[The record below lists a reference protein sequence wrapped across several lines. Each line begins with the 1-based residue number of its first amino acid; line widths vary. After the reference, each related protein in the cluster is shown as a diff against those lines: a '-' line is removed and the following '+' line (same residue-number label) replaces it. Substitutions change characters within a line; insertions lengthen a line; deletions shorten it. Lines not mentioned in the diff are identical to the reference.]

1 MTFEPDPITAAIV
14 AAIRQVLHDTGR
26 EATAVE
32 PRMLLAADIGLDSLD
47 LAQTIVL
54 LERSLGVDPFRAPA
68 RAPVEGMVEG
78 TVEGTVRPAIRTVAD
93 LVGIYGQ
100 SAPSRPSAGQP

>member
-1 MTFEPDPITAAIV
+1 MTSAPEPVMSAVV

-26 EATAVE
+26 EPAAVQ
-32 PRMLLAADIGLDSLD
+32 PGMLLAADIGLDSLD

-54 LERSLGVDPFRAPA
+54 LERSLGVDPFRAPV
-68 RAPVEGMVEG
+68 RAP
-78 TVEGTVRPAIRTVAD
+78 VEGTVRPAIRTVAD

-100 SAPSRPSAGQP
+100 AISGRTSPDRP

>member
-1 MTFEPDPITAAIV
+1 MMSASEPVMSAVV

-26 EATAVE
+26 DPAALE
-32 PRMLLAADIGLDSLD
+32 PGMLLAADIGLDSLD

-54 LERSLGVDPFRAPA
+54 LERSLGVDPFRAPV
-68 RAPVEGMVEG
+68 RAP
-78 TVEGTVRPAIRTVAD
+78 VEGTVRPVIRTVAD

-100 SAPSRPSAGQP
+100 AISGRTPPDRP

>member
-1 MTFEPDPITAAIV
+1 MTVESDPITAAIV

-26 EATAVE
+26 EPAAVE
-32 PRMLLAADIGLDSLD
+32 PRMLLVADIGLDSLD

-68 RAPVEGMVEG
+68 RAPVEG
-78 TVEGTVRPAIRTVAD
+78 TVRPAIRTVAD

-100 SAPSRPSAGQP
+100 SATSRPSSGQP

>member
-1 MTFEPDPITAAIV
+1 MTSASDTVMSAVV

-26 EATAVE
+26 EPAAVE
-32 PRMLLAADIGLDSLD
+32 PGMLLAADIGLDSLD

-54 LERSLGVDPFRAPA
+54 LERSLGVDPFRAPV
-68 RAPVEGMVEG
+68 RAPVEG
-78 TVEGTVRPAIRTVAD
+78 TTRPAIRTVAD

-100 SAPSRPSAGQP
+100 AISGRASPDRP

>member
-1 MTFEPDPITAAIV
+1 MMFKPEPIDAAIV

-26 EATAVE
+26 EPAGVE
-32 PRMLLAADIGLDSLD
+32 SQMLLVADIGLDSLD

-68 RAPVEGMVEG
+68 AG
-78 TVEGTVRPAIRTVAD
+78 TIRPAIRTVAD
-93 LVGIYGQ
+93 LVGVYRQ
-100 SAPSRPSAGQP
+100 SAPSRPSPGQP

>member
-1 MTFEPDPITAAIV
+1 MTSAPDPITAAIV

-26 EATAVE
+26 EPAAVE
-32 PRMLLAADIGLDSLD
+32 PGMLLTADIGLDSLD

-54 LERSLGVDPFRAPA
+54 LERSLGVDPFRAPV
-68 RAPVEGMVEG
+68 RAPVDG
-78 TVEGTVRPAIRTVAD
+78 TARPAIRTVAD

-100 SAPSRPSAGQP
+100 SISGRLSPDRP

>member
-1 MTFEPDPITAAIV
+1 MSVENDPITAAVV

-26 EATAVE
+26 EPATVE
-32 PRMLLAADIGLDSLD
+32 PQMLLVADIGLDSLD
-47 LAQTIVL
+47 LAQTVVL

-68 RAPVEGMVEG
+68 QGPDKG
-78 TVEGTVRPAIRTVAD
+78 TARPAIRTVAD

>member
-1 MTFEPDPITAAIV
+1 MTFEPDPMTAAIV

-26 EATAVE
+26 EPAAVE

-54 LERSLGVDPFRAPA
+54 LERSLGMDPFRTPA
-68 RAPVEGMVEG
+68 RAPVEG
-78 TVEGTVRPAIRTVAD
+78 TAEGTVRPAIRTVAD

>member
-1 MTFEPDPITAAIV
+1 MTFEPDPINAAIV

-26 EATAVE
+26 EPVAVE
-32 PRMLLAADIGLDSLD
+32 SQMLLVAEIGLDSLD

-68 RAPVEGMVEG
+68 AG
-78 TVEGTVRPAIRTVAD
+78 TIRPAIRTVAD
-93 LVGIYGQ
+93 LVGVYRQ
-100 SAPSRPSAGQP
+100 SAPSRPSPGQP

>member
-68 RAPVEGMVEG
+68 RAPVEG

>member
-1 MTFEPDPITAAIV
+1 MSSEADPITSAIV

-26 EATAVE
+26 EPAVVQL
-32 PRMLLAADIGLDSLD
+32 PMLLAADIGLDSLD

-54 LERSLGVDPFRAPA
+54 LERSLGVDPFRAPV
-68 RAPVEGMVEG
+68 RAP
-78 TVEGTVRPAIRTVAD
+78 VEGTVRPAIRTVAD

-100 SAPSRPSAGQP
+100 AISGRTSPDRP

>member
-1 MTFEPDPITAAIV
+1 MTVETDSITAAVV

-26 EATAVE
+26 EPAAVE
-32 PRMLLAADIGLDSLD
+32 SKMLLVADIGLDSLD

-68 RAPVEGMVEG
+68 AG
-78 TVEGTVRPAIRTVAD
+78 TIRPAIRTVAD
-93 LVGIYGQ
+93 LVGVYRQ
-100 SAPSRPSAGQP
+100 SAPSQPSPGQP

>member
-1 MTFEPDPITAAIV
+1 MTSESDPIAAAV
-14 AAIRQVLHDTGR
+14 VTAIRQVLHDTGR
-26 EATAVE
+26 EPAAVE
-32 PRMLLAADIGLDSLD
+32 PKMLLVADIGLDSLD

-68 RAPVEGMVEG
+68 P
-78 TVEGTVRPAIRTVAD
+78 TPVRPAIRTVAD

-100 SAPSRPSAGQP
+100 SVPFRPSPGQP

>member
-1 MTFEPDPITAAIV
+1 MSVENDPITAAVV
-14 AAIRQVLHDTGR
+14 AAIRQVLRDTGR
-26 EATAVE
+26 ESAAVE
-32 PRMLLAADIGLDSLD
+32 PQLLLVADIGLDSLD

-68 RAPVEGMVEG
+68 Q
-78 TVEGTVRPAIRTVAD
+78 GTVRPAIRTVAD

>member
-68 RAPVEGMVEG
+68 RAPVEG
-78 TVEGTVRPAIRTVAD
+78 TAEGTVRPAIRTVAD